1 MHKKVSKDSTKTVKE
16 KIDNPESREKMLAGI
31 IAAAKIVSEKKN
43 RDKIMQ
49 AVKVVKAVTVKLL
62 SKLKY
67 PHIQTITGCR
77 DVLYSGFL
85 YSTKL

>member
-1 MHKKVSKDSTKTVKE
+1 
-16 KIDNPESREKMLAGI
+16 MLAGI
-31 IAAAKIVSEKKN
+31 IVAAKIVSEKN
-43 RDKIMQ
+43 CDKIMQ

>member
-1 MHKKVSKDSTKTVKE
+1 
-16 KIDNPESREKMLAGI
+16 MLAGI

-62 SKLKY
+62 SK
-67 PHIQTITGCR
+67 
-77 DVLYSGFL
+77 
-85 YSTKL
+85 